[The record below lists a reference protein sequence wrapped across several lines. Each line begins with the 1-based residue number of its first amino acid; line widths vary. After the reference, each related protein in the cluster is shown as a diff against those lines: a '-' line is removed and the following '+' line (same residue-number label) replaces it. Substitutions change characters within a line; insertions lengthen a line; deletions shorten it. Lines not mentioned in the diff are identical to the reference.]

1 MDEKQ
6 KGCEMK
12 SDAYEHMVF
21 CLVKPGDEI
30 LQSLT
35 PAKVNVLHMVL
46 GVVGESGEL
55 SEAIKKHVA
64 YNKPLDRENVIEE
77 LGDIEFYLEGL
88 RQGLGIDRDETLSAN
103 YAKLSKRYGG
113 MRFSDAAANDRA
125 DKRV

>member
-1 MDEKQ
+1 
-6 KGCEMK
+6 MK
-12 SDAYEHMVF
+12 YDAYAHMVS

-35 PAKVNVLHMVL
+35 PAKVNVLHMTL
-46 GVVGESGEL
+46 GIVGEAGEL
-55 SEAIKKHVA
+55 SEAIKKNVA

-103 YAKLSKRYGG
+103 YAKLGKRYDGLK
-113 MRFSDAAANDRA
+113 FSDAAANERA
-125 DKRV
+125 DKRI